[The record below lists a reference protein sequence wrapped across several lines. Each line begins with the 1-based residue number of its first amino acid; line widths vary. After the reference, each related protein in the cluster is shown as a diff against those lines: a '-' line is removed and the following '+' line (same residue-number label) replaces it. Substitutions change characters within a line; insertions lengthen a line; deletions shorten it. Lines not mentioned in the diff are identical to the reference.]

1 MVDGDRWWWVVVD
14 IFWLVVGASE
24 WLWVVVV
31 GIFWLVVDDGEW
43 CRMVVDDGGWW
54 HSLV

>member
-1 MVDGDRWWWVVVD
+1 MH
-14 IFWLVVGASE
+14 IFWLVVGASR

-31 GIFWLVVDDGEW
+31 GIFWLVVDGGEW
-43 CRMVVDDGGWW
+43 CRMVVGGGGWW